1 MSFLFSLFGGI
12 MARETGRSGYKIK
25 LKKKIETLLPG
36 CFIMHQDP
44 ADTHQGIPDWLILW
58 NDRWAMLEVKAS
70 EASEH
75 QPNQE
80 YWINRYG
87 ELGFTSFIYPENEE
101 EVLNALKS
109 TLTSGRRPLNA

>member
-1 MSFLFSLFGGI
+1 
-12 MARETGRSGYKIK
+12 MARETGRTGYKVK

-36 CFIMHQDP
+36 CSIIPMDP

-70 EASEH
+70 EKSEH

-80 YWINRYG
+80 YWVNHYNQ
-87 ELGFTSFIYPENEE
+87 LGFTSFIYPENET
-101 EVLNALKS
+101 EVLHALQS
-109 TLTSGRRPLNA
+109 ALTSGRNPLHS